1 MATHS
6 SMLAWRIPWRT
17 TVHGVAKSLRL
28 PFPFISPAFFPFVL
42 QETVSNVLSQEILSI
57 HPLRQPSPPEAS
69 QPLCKP
75 LLKKKNIN
83 NFLCLC
89 IHVFIFGCAGS
100 ALLCRL
106 SLVAASRGYSLLV
119 CRLLIAVTSLVE
131 DGLQGVQARQLWPH
145 PTGVSCPVAFEI
157 FLVHRSNLCLLH
169 GQADSLPLS
178 HQGNRANLS
187 LSAKV
192 SFMI

>member
-57 HPLRQPSPPEAS
+57 HALRQPSPPEAS

-75 LLKKKNIN
+75 LFKKIIIIIII
-83 NFLCLC
+83 L
-89 IHVFIFGCAGS
+89 FI
-100 ALLCRL
+100 
-106 SLVAASRGYSLLV
+106 YSFIYFWLRWV
-119 CRLLIAVTSLVE
+119 CIAVPAFSSCGKPRLFSP
-131 DGLQGVQARQLWPH
+131 GVQASHCSDLSCGGWAPGRVGSVVVAPPHRGQLPC
-145 PTGVSCPVAFEI
+145 GI
-157 FLVHRSNLCLLH
+157 
-169 GQADSLPLS
+169 
-178 HQGNRANLS
+178 
-187 LSAKV
+187 
-192 SFMI
+192 